1 MANGSSPR
9 ALANETRA
17 DAGGETIWQAAAAQT
32 VRLGFARYSGTLRK
46 CPSSLAI
53 DALAC
58 GMLRALLGHAMP
70 AGAVFGPVP
79 GARSRL
85 PTREEEAMQR
95 VIGVAASAG
104 LLVVLLLP
112 WAVILAW
119 LYSRSAMKWA
129 GTLTT
134 SW

>member
-1 MANGSSPR
+1 
-9 ALANETRA
+9 
-17 DAGGETIWQAAAAQT
+17 
-32 VRLGFARYSGTLRK
+32 
-46 CPSSLAI
+46 
-53 DALAC
+53 
-58 GMLRALLGHAMP
+58 
-70 AGAVFGPVP
+70 
-79 GARSRL
+79 
-85 PTREEEAMQR
+85 MQR